1 MENKPL
7 ARTMYKEVEIGDY
20 VPVELYKAIA
30 EILALVYEMEEK
42 KQR

>member
-1 MENKPL
+1 
-7 ARTMYKEVEIGDY
+7 MYKEVEIGDY

-42 KQR
+42 NKGKI